1 MLKKFTQFVTE
12 GKSEKYRVFC
22 DLDGVLVDFDRGF
35 QGIEENTE
43 KLSPKEYEKKHGKNS
58 IWPMLDKLGA
68 EFWENLPWT
77 KDGRELWDYIQRY
90 NPIILSAPSRSPE
103 CLIGKAKWVNANLD
117 IDQTPVTDPADMTPK
132 TRLVLD
138 QDKWKYATGKNDIL
152 IDDFKKKL
160 EKWIDA
166 GGTGILHNDS
176 TDTVRVMEE
185 IMTGRD

>member
-1 MLKKFTQFVTE
+1 MLKKFKQFVNE
-12 GKSEKYRVFC
+12 GKEGKYRVFC

-35 QGIEENTE
+35 QDIEENTE
-43 KLSPKEYEKKHGKNS
+43 NLSPKEYEKKNGKNS
-58 IWPMLDKLGA
+58 IWPLLDKLGA
-68 EFWENLPWT
+68 DFWANLQWT
-77 KDGRELWDYIQRY
+77 KDGRELWDYLQRY
-90 NPIILSAPSRSPE
+90 DPILLSAPSRSPE
-103 CLIGKAKWVNANLD
+103 CLIGKTRWVNSNLG
-117 IDQTPVTDPADMTPK
+117 IDQEPVTDPADMTPD

-138 QDKWKYATGKNDIL
+138 QDKWKYATSEKDIL

-160 EKWIDA
+160 EKWIEH